1 MLILAFAFTAAANFA
16 APANACPMCR
26 QALDADKADEE
37 DAAASVPQA
46 YMFSILFM
54 LAMPATL
61 FTAFA
66 IFFYRLSKRAPEMAL
81 TPGTVAGAAAGA
93 HHLTPH
99 QSGGDARYF

>member
-1 MLILAFAFTAAANFA
+1 MLRRIRTLLILAFAFTAAANFA

-26 QALDADKADEE
+26 QALEADDTGKEE
-37 DAAASVPQA
+37 DDAAALVPQA

-66 IFFYRLSKRAPEMAL
+66 IYFYRLSKRSGEMAL
-81 TPGTVAGAAAGA
+81 VTGAVATAGA
-93 HHLTPH
+93 HHLTP
-99 QSGGDARYF
+99 Q